1 MPERW
6 PYREEVKLMSRQA
19 RKTGCSPKANLGQND
34 AKLQK
39 LSSIQIR
46 HMQGDRTA
54 QQARRTK
61 SIMVWATSAEN
72 RASMR

>member
-1 MPERW
+1 
-6 PYREEVKLMSRQA
+6 MSKQA
-19 RKTGCSPKANLGQND
+19 RKTGCSPRANLGQKD

-46 HMQGDRTA
+46 HMQGDRAAELA
-54 QQARRTK
+54 QRQKSVVASARST
-61 SIMVWATSAEN
+61 EN